1 MTVDTLVLGVG
12 AMISPAIFAAVLL
25 ILTRPNSRWLLFAY
39 FAGALLIS
47 VGLGAAI
54 VTGLKASGALN
65 GHVLSPSVELA
76 VGGLALLAAWV
87 IGTGRTPKR
96 LRERQKKHAGQDPW
110 TDRVLSRGSIPL
122 AFAIGLLMNLPGG
135 FYLVALKDI
144 AERHPS
150 TGSAILRVL
159 AFNLIMLIPIEA
171 PLVGFIVAPER
182 TEALSKRL
190 GKWLDRNARTL
201 VIVVAALGGA
211 YLVLSGLGRL
221 I

>member
-1 MTVDTLVLGVG
+1 MTVDTLVLAVG

-25 ILTRPNSRWLLFAY
+25 ILTRPHPRWLLFAY
-39 FAGALLIS
+39 FAGALLVS
-47 VGLGAAI
+47 VGLGVAL
-54 VTGLKASGALN
+54 VTGLQASGALK

-87 IGTGRTPKR
+87 VGTGRTPKR
-96 LRERQKKHAGQDPW
+96 LRERQRKHAGQDPW
-110 TDRVLSRGSIPL
+110 TERVLSRGSIPL

-159 AFNLIMLIPIEA
+159 AFNMIMLIPIEA
-171 PLVGFIVAPER
+171 PLLGFIVAPER
-182 TEALSKRL
+182 SEALSKRL
-190 GKWLDRNARTL
+190 GKWLERNARTL
-201 VIVVAALGGA
+201 VLAVAALGGA